1 MLEQLTIKNVAVI
14 DRLEAELGGGM
25 SVLTGETGAGKSII
39 IDSINMILG
48 SRASKEL
55 VRRGADKAEV
65 QAVFSMP
72 DGVRAMLDKNGID
85 TEDGEVIISR
95 RLTAEGKSTARINGT
110 IVTLAVL
117 RDVADMLINI
127 HGQHDNQALLN
138 PSRHIDFLD
147 AYAHTETELNA
158 YHELYSRAREISRRL
173 KALDTDEQER
183 LRRADLLSYQINEI
197 KAAELSL
204 NEEDELSAQ
213 RRLLENAV
221 QISENA
227 NRAYAV
233 LYDMA
238 EGQSAYDLISEAAE
252 AVGEIADMSPE
263 LAAVYES
270 INSAMYA
277 IEDAAREVRDFGE
290 RTEAD
295 PKALDEVN
303 ERLDLIN
310 RLKRKYG
317 GTVEEVIA
325 FGERA
330 ERELDEIV
338 MSDEAAEALHT
349 ELEAVKKKLRSAA
362 DALGKKRETSARAL
376 SLEIEKALH
385 ELNMEKARFM
395 VAITPQKFT
404 PSGTDSVEFMIATNP
419 GEELK
424 PLIKIAS
431 GGELSR
437 VMLAIKSIL
446 AGSDD
451 VETLIFDEIDTGVS
465 GSAAQKIA
473 DKLRGIAATRQV
485 ICITHLPQ
493 IAGAADNHF
502 LIEKNIEGDI
512 ASTSLIPLDHEGR
525 VAELARIVGGGKAGE
540 DYAEEMLKNLS

>member
-14 DRLEAELGGGM
+14 DRLEAELGSGM

-72 DGVRAMLDKNGID
+72 DGVRAMLDKNEIE

-95 RLTAEGKSTARINGT
+95 RITADGKSTARINGT
-110 IVTLAVL
+110 IVTLALL
-117 RDVADMLINI
+117 RDIADMLINI
-127 HGQHDNQALLN
+127 HGQHDNQALLS
-138 PSRHIDFLD
+138 PMRHIDFLD
-147 AYAHTETELNA
+147 AYAHTEAELNA
-158 YHELYSRAREISRRL
+158 YRVLYSRARDISRRL
-173 KALDTDEQER
+173 RSLDTDEQER

-197 KAAELSL
+197 KAAELSPG
-204 NEEDELSAQ
+204 EEDELAAQ
-213 RRLLENAV
+213 RKLLENAV
-221 QISENA
+221 QIGENA
-227 NRAYAV
+227 ERAYAG
-233 LYDMA
+233 LYDMPD
-238 EGQSAYDLISEAAE
+238 GHSAYDLISEAAE

-263 LAAVYES
+263 LTAAYEAIS
-270 INSAMYA
+270 SAMYA

-295 PKALDEVN
+295 PEALDEVN

-317 GTVEEVIA
+317 GTVEDVIA

-330 ERELDEIV
+330 QKELDEIV
-338 MSDEAAEALHT
+338 VSDEAAEALHT
-349 ELEAVKKKLRSAA
+349 ELETIKKKLRTAA
-362 DALGKKRETSARAL
+362 DALGKKRAAAARVL
-376 SLEIEKALH
+376 SYEIERALH
-385 ELNMEKARFM
+385 ELNMEKARFS
-395 VAITPQKFT
+395 VAIAPQKFT

-424 PLIKIAS
+424 PLVKIAS

-446 AGSDD
+446 AGSDEVD
-451 VETLIFDEIDTGVS
+451 TLIFDEIDTGVS

-473 DKLRGIAATRQV
+473 DKLKAIAATKQV

-502 LIEKNIEGDI
+502 LIEKNIDGEL
-512 ASTSLIPLDHEGR
+512 ASTSLTLLDHNGR